1 MNFRKPCNKFRVR
14 FVLLGRGHTT
24 LLGDAV
30 PILYPRAKTKAPHF
44 SASWPHFSP
53 SKPSPGELLPISGHF
68 VASFY
73 YINSSCISICSML
86 SFFVLSRT
94 PFEIFDRTFPGAA
107 LPAPGPIASGLL
119 RMQRQLSAISI
130 SNQIINLHTPYSL
143 SCRLLQAKPFPF
155 FALRTLAKKQGG
167 VPLSAFYKI
176 LPSCVFTNLRGYAAS
191 VATGTPTGLQ
201 RFRNAARCKVSRNAS
216 VPPCRVVDRAPVR
229 LPKRR

>member
-1 MNFRKPCNKFRVR
+1 MKYACALAQHVHRTNSRATRAQDIRIENGQRRPSQVSLCNLLDESRHIDVGRTGRHARSVEAIQAAVRLGYCGDLIERRMNFRKPCNKFRVR

-53 SKPSPGELLPISGHF
+53 LKPSPGELLPISGHF

-143 SCRLLQAKPFPF
+143 SC
-155 FALRTLAKKQGG
+155 
-167 VPLSAFYKI
+167 
-176 LPSCVFTNLRGYAAS
+176 
-191 VATGTPTGLQ
+191 
-201 RFRNAARCKVSRNAS
+201 
-216 VPPCRVVDRAPVR
+216 
-229 LPKRR
+229 